1 MRTSEDIKEITKA
14 LVAFHSEVGRI
25 TKDGT
30 NPHLKNRYATIDQ
43 IIEEIRPIL
52 ADKGLFIMQLPTNT
66 EGGEIQMVTRL
77 YHISGQWME
86 SPSLKIK
93 VDRNNAQGIG
103 SAITYARRYS
113 LTSFLGL
120 NTGEDDDGH
129 AASGDHS
136 GQAQQFRGK
145 QQAGK
150 GQTKQTN
157 PLTEQKRAILVACH
171 EKGLTDNQA
180 AKLVT
185 TLLEKDPNTMTL
197 EEAQNV
203 LEEIKTKEFI
213 DLIDMIGERISQ
225 GQIKAIHATAN
236 EMKISESERR
246 GIIQKITNRR
256 TDSSKYLTKTEAS
269 KVIERL
275 KQKAEAKQALM
286 DTLGELKQA
295 Q

>member
-1 MRTSEDIKEITKA
+1 MKTSEDIKDICKA
-14 LVAFHSEVGRI
+14 LLAFHSEVGRI
-25 TKDGT
+25 TKDGE
-30 NPHLKNRYATIDQ
+30 NPHLRNRYATIDQ
-43 IIEEIRPIL
+43 IIEEIRPVL
-52 ADKGLFIMQLPTNT
+52 ASHGLFVMQLPSNS
-66 EGGEIQMVTRL
+66 EAGEIQMVTRL
-77 YHISGQWME
+77 YHVSGQWMQ
-86 SPSLKIK
+86 SPTLTITPQKK
-93 VDRNNAQGIG
+93 DAQGIG

-269 KVIERL
+269 KVIE
-275 KQKAEAKQALM
+275 
-286 DTLGELKQA
+286 ELKGQA
-295 Q
+295 QRKAALIESFQTLKEAQ

>member
-43 IIEEIRPIL
+43 IIEEIRPVL
-52 ADKGLFIMQLPTNT
+52 ASHGLFVMQLPSNS
-66 EGGEIQMVTRL
+66 EAGEIQMVTRL
-77 YHISGQWME
+77 YHVSGQWME

-129 AASGDHS
+129 AASGGDHS

-145 QQAGK
+145 QQAG
-150 GQTKQTN
+150 KQTN

-213 DLIDMIGERISQ
+213 DLIDMIGERITQ

-269 KVIERL
+269 KVIE
-275 KQKAEAKQALM
+275 
-286 DTLGELKQA
+286 ELKGQA
-295 Q
+295 QRKAALIESFQTLKEAQ

>member
-1 MRTSEDIKEITKA
+1 MKTSEDIKEITKA

-43 IIEEIRPIL
+43 IIEEIRPVL
-52 ADKGLFIMQLPTNT
+52 ASHGLFVMQLPSNS
-66 EGGEIQMVTRL
+66 EAGEIQMVTRL
-77 YHISGQWME
+77 YHVSGQWME

-93 VDRNNAQGIG
+93 VERNNAQGIG

-150 GQTKQTN
+150 
-157 PLTEQKRAILVACH
+157 
-171 EKGLTDNQA
+171 
-180 AKLVT
+180 
-185 TLLEKDPNTMTL
+185 
-197 EEAQNV
+197 
-203 LEEIKTKEFI
+203 
-213 DLIDMIGERISQ
+213 
-225 GQIKAIHATAN
+225 
-236 EMKISESERR
+236 
-246 GIIQKITNRR
+246 
-256 TDSSKYLTKTEAS
+256 
-269 KVIERL
+269 
-275 KQKAEAKQALM
+275 
-286 DTLGELKQA
+286 
-295 Q
+295 